1 MTKQFYTSVVRYGNK
16 LLYRGYDDKGLA
28 TKERIPF
35 KPTLFMSGESDEG
48 WTTLDGLPMQP
59 VVFDSMADAK
69 DFNKRYE
76 NVSNFNIA
84 GNTNYSAQF
93 IAEEWPERIDYDRS
107 LIKTANIDIE
117 VYSEEGFPQPEDAAY
132 PITAITM
139 REDTGTYWVWGCGEY
154 TNTRE
159 DVLYIQCD
167 NENDLIR
174 KFVRR
179 FEEYSPNIITGWILS
194 LRKQLH

>member
-117 VYSEEGFPQPEDAAY
+117 VYSEEVSHNPK
-132 PITAITM
+132 M
-139 REDTGTYWVWGCGEY
+139 
-154 TNTRE
+154 
-159 DVLYIQCD
+159 LH
-167 NENDLIR
+167 
-174 KFVRR
+174 
-179 FEEYSPNIITGWILS
+179 ILS
-194 LRKQLH
+194 LLSLCARTLVLTGSGDVENIRTLVKTFFIYSVIMRMILSVSSSDASKNIRLT